1 MKTSAIALTLLLS
14 QYSTV
19 IVDGQLANAP
29 IKRTRALSS
38 TTTDNNIISSSK
50 QQQRITRLLKTK
62 RRRDNKARLL
72 EDGSMSLATT
82 DSMSMSVSLEPD
94 VKDMFAAAD
103 SAEKGVESEEV
114 FGTFDAII
122 PTYDAKAEKMAKA
135 EKHSKAAK
143 LFKDPKRRTRA
154 LREEQVPIKHRVSP
168 ADRFSSGRNLQE
180 VDGSMSLAT
189 ETSMSF
195 LIEPEVKADMFAA
208 AGDGIEATTVE
219 FVEPIFP
226 VSAKVFKSKTSKSTS
241 GPDSAKAEKVADAK
255 AEKDVDSKAE
265 KDVDSKSSKVY
276 SEKTVDRRRHRR
288 HL

>member
-14 QYSTV
+14 QYT

-38 TTTDNNIISSSK
+38 TTTDNIISASSSSK
-50 QQQRITRLLKTK
+50 QQQRINTARLLTTK
-62 RRRDNKARLL
+62 RRRDNNKARLL

-103 SAEKGVESEEV
+103 SAAGEKGVAESQ
-114 FGTFDAII
+114 GTFGRFDGIM
-122 PTYDAKAEKMAKA
+122 PTMDAKAEKMAKA

-143 LFKDPKRRTRA
+143 LFKGESEPKARTRT
-154 LREEQVPIKHRVSP
+154 LREGTIKRRVSP
-168 ADRFSSGRNLQE
+168 IDRFSSGRNLQE

-195 LIEPEVKADMFAA
+195 LIEPEVKDMFAA
-208 AGDGIEATTVE
+208 AGGDVEATAVE
-219 FVEPIFP
+219 FVEPQNRPF
-226 VSAKVFKSKTSKSTS
+226 AKSSKTADAKAGKVSSTKGASSKAEKVA
-241 GPDSAKAEKVADAK
+241 DAKAEKVADAK
-255 AEKDVDSKAE
+255 AEKVA
-265 KDVDSKSSKVY
+265 
-276 SEKTVDRRRHRR
+276 RRHRR

>member
-1 MKTSAIALTLLLS
+1 MKTSAIALTFLLS
-14 QYSTV
+14 QYT

-38 TTTDNNIISSSK
+38 TTTDNNIISASSSSK
-50 QQQRITRLLKTK
+50 QQQRLTTARLLKTK
-62 RRRDNKARLL
+62 RRNNNKARLL

-82 DSMSMSVSLEPD
+82 DSMSMSVSLDPD

-103 SAEKGVESEEV
+103 SANAGEKGVESVESEGE
-114 FGTFDAII
+114 FGRFEGIIMNKTFDA
-122 PTYDAKAEKMAKA
+122 KAGKA
-135 EKHSKAAK
+135 TMEKHSKATK

-168 ADRFSSGRNLQE
+168 ADRFAGRNLQE
-180 VDGSMSLAT
+180 VGGSMSLAT

-195 LIEPEVKADMFAA
+195 LIEPEVKDMFAA
-208 AGDGIEATTVE
+208 AGGNIEATTVE
-219 FVEPIFP
+219 FVEPMRPMF
-226 VSAKVFKSKTSKSTS
+226 SKSSKVYKSKMSKTTST

-255 AEKDVDSKAE
+255 AEKM
-265 KDVDSKSSKVY
+265 
-276 SEKTVDRRRHRR
+276 RRYR